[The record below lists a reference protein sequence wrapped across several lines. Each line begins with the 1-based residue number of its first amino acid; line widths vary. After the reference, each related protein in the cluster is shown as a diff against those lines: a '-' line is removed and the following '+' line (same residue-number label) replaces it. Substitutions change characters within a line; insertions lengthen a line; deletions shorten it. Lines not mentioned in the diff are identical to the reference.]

1 MTGLPTLFDA
11 DDTREKYFSGATW
24 TARVPNSGIRDGAT
38 RYMGPRKIK
47 RASVR
52 TDFLTDVAQQSMDTI
67 LADLLAQVAEERAI
81 LEYISEHEEVDYE
94 HSMRRALLPGWLF
107 SSVDMNSSIVDWCSD
122 YRFKDSRIRTKFIGD
137 RRQGLALSLEE
148 VIKTWYEDAPALT
161 PDSFYELE
169 TAVISLHP
177 SD

>member
-1 MTGLPTLFDA
+1 MTGFPILFDA

-38 RYMGPRKIK
+38 HYTGPRRVK
-47 RASVR
+47 RTGIN
-52 TDFLTDVAQQSMDTI
+52 TDLLLDVVQPDVDNVLEDLFAQ
-67 LADLLAQVAEERAI
+67 LADEKAI

-94 HSMRRALLPGWLF
+94 TSMRRALLPGWLF
-107 SSVDMNSSIVDWCSD
+107 SSVDMNSSIVHWCSD
-122 YRFKDSRIRTKFIGD
+122 YRVKESSIRSKSLDD
-137 RRQGLALSLEE
+137 RRCRHIPALED
-148 VIKTWYEDAPALT
+148 VIQTWREDAPTLT

>member
-1 MTGLPTLFDA
+1 MTGLPILFDA

-47 RASVR
+47 RADVR
-52 TDFLTDVAQQSMDTI
+52 TDFLMDVVQQDIDTVLEDLFAQ
-67 LADLLAQVAEERAI
+67 LAEERAI
-81 LEYISEHEEVDYE
+81 LEYISEHEEADYE

-107 SSVDMNSSIVDWCSD
+107 SSVDMNSSVVDWCSD
-122 YRFKDSRIRTKFIGD
+122 YRFKDSSIRPKFIGD
-137 RRQGLALSLEE
+137 SRRGLALSLEE
-148 VIKTWYEDAPALT
+148 VIKAWREEAPSLT

>member
-1 MTGLPTLFDA
+1 MTGLPILFDA

-47 RASVR
+47 RAGVR
-52 TDFLTDVAQQSMDTI
+52 TDFIASIVQQEMDTVI
-67 LADLLAQVAEERAI
+67 ADLLAQVAEEKAI
-81 LEYISEHEEVDYE
+81 LEYISEHEEADYE
-94 HSMRRALLPGWLF
+94 ASMRRALLPGWLF
-107 SSVDMNSSIVDWCSD
+107 SSVDMNSSIMDWCRD
-122 YRFKDSRIRTKFIGD
+122 HRIKDTCIRPKFIAD
-137 RRQGLALSLEE
+137 RCHGLIPSLESAIE
-148 VIKTWYEDAPALT
+148 TWYEDAPSLT

>member
-1 MTGLPTLFDA
+1 MSRLPALFDA

-38 RYMGPRKIK
+38 QYIGPR
-47 RASVR
+47 RVRSTGVR
-52 TDFLTDVAQQSMDTI
+52 TDFLMDVVQQDVDTVLEDLFAQ
-67 LADLLAQVAEERAI
+67 LAEEKAI
-81 LEYISEHEEVDYE
+81 LEYISEHEEADYE
-94 HSMRRALLPGWLF
+94 TSMRRALLPGWLF
-107 SSVDMNSSIVDWCSD
+107 SSVDMNYSIVNWCSD
-122 YRFKDSRIRTKFIGD
+122 YRFKESSIRSKSLD
-137 RRQGLALSLEE
+137 DKRRRHIPALED
-148 VIKTWYEDAPALT
+148 VIQTWREDAPTLT

>member
-1 MTGLPTLFDA
+1 MSRLHTLFDA

-38 RYMGPRKIK
+38 QYMGPRKIK
-47 RASVR
+47 RAGVR
-52 TDFLTDVAQQSMDTI
+52 VDFLMDVVQQDVDTVLEDLFAQ
-67 LADLLAQVAEERAI
+67 LAEERAI
-81 LEYISEHEEVDYE
+81 LEYISEHEEADYE
-94 HSMRRALLPGWLF
+94 TSMRRALLPGWLF
-107 SSVDMNSSIVDWCSD
+107 SSADMNSSIVDWCSD

-137 RRQGLALSLEE
+137 RRQGRALSLED
-148 VIKTWYEDAPALT
+148 VIKTWREDAPSLT